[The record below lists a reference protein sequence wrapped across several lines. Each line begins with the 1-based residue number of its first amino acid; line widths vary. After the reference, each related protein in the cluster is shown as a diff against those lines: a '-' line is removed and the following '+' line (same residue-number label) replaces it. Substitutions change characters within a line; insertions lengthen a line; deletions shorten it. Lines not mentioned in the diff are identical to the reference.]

1 MNSWPSF
8 LLVAVVVSLTPGPA
22 TATIIRTSA
31 RSGRRTA
38 LAAIAGNSLGVLL
51 WATLSAV
58 GVSSLILASQIAYDV
73 LKFGGALVLVT
84 LGIRSLLHSRRA
96 GAASS
101 GPSPDAAE
109 DPAPDPAPSRGV
121 AAGWRAGVLTGVANP
136 KLAVFFIALF
146 PQFLDPSDPVLPYA
160 LLMALVVVAV
170 DVVWFSALA
179 IAVDRAGALLRPRA
193 TAWLERVAGGVMV
206 ALGARLAVESG

>member
-38 LAAIAGNSLGVLL
+38 LAAIAGNSVGVLL

-96 GAASS
+96 GEALSVQA
-101 GPSPDAAE
+101 PDAA
-109 DPAPDPAPSRGV
+109 PDPTPSRSA

-170 DVVWFSALA
+170 DVVWFSTLA
-179 IAVDRAGALLRPRA
+179 IAVDRAGSLLRPRA
-193 TAWLERVAGGVMV
+193 TAWMERVAGGVMV

>member
-1 MNSWPSF
+1 MNSWPGF

-101 GPSPDAAE
+101 GPPADA
-109 DPAPDPAPSRGV
+109 APDPAPSRGV

-170 DVVWFSALA
+170 DVVWFSTLA

>member
-96 GAASS
+96 GEALSVQAD
-101 GPSPDAAE
+101 DAAA
-109 DPAPDPAPSRGV
+109 DPSRSRTV

-146 PQFLDPSDPVLPYA
+146 PQFLDPADPVLPYA

-170 DVVWFSALA
+170 DVVWFSTLA

-193 TAWLERVAGGVMV
+193 TAWMERVAGGVMV

>member
-96 GAASS
+96 GAASF
-101 GPSPDAAE
+101 GPPADA
-109 DPAPDPAPSRGV
+109 APDPAPSRGV

-170 DVVWFSALA
+170 DVVWFSTLA